1 MDKDQLVFLV
11 TQKDIRDEEP
21 DADGLYTMG
30 CVARIRQFL
39 KVNDKSIKVL
49 AEGLYRA
56 KLINFVNTGRVN
68 FAEIERVDEKYTSHS
83 ITYREALIRKVK
95 DEFEHY
101 SMVLPGGISNDIL
114 LQAAANDEIAGLT
127 DFIASNMPA
136 PYDDRQ
142 FILEQLNPYT
152 RAKMLLKL
160 LSKEISLQ
168 KIDNKI
174 SEAVKMQIDDN
185 QREYYLKEQIK
196 AINEE
201 LYGEVAE
208 ESDEYFERIHKLNAP
223 QDVKDKLFA
232 EAIKLHQPDIVA
244 FDASEPREDHF
255 DEEQRKYFDN
265 KDKGAGAKTF
275 FQTLVKSNLQD
286 SYATLNKEQYKK
298 GEPLAISH
306 IINGKE
312 RKRYDFIY
320 TNRKFEIVKS
330 EYLYQEAIDASAD
343 HAMVVT
349 DFIGDMQYRM
359 RDPNIDFDALP
370 FEGNTSLEE
379 LLSYCLYY
387 KGEDDYPESSGDD
400 NKSHLWN
407 YELVWVKSCQ
417 QNRHYIAQVVQ
428 DYIFA
433 GLELFNINDGT
444 PLSLKAILFNRYQHW
459 CGGNGWLN
467 DINGFK
473 DFYLKDYKTKI

>member
-1 MDKDQLVFLV
+1 MRVISWNIGWGCKKEKIAPMLHKKMGYSDCVVCLQEVTPSVKNFLCTFLGNSYSYIYSLDSRYVGDFDTKSRKLGVLIILSNSFKFLYSHTLSRTPFPDRTLLVSFAYMGVEYRVMTLHSV
-11 TQKDIRDEEP
+11 T
-21 DADGLYTMG
+21 G
-30 CVARIRQFL
+30 C
-39 KVNDKSIKVL
+39 N
-49 AEGLYRA
+49 
-56 KLINFVNTGRVN
+56 
-68 FAEIERVDEKYTSHS
+68 
-83 ITYREALIRKVK
+83 
-95 DEFEHY
+95 
-101 SMVLPGGISNDIL
+101 
-114 LQAAANDEIAGLT
+114 
-127 DFIASNMPA
+127 
-136 PYDDRQ
+136 
-142 FILEQLNPYT
+142 
-152 RAKMLLKL
+152 
-160 LSKEISLQ
+160 
-168 KIDNKI
+168 
-174 SEAVKMQIDDN
+174 
-185 QREYYLKEQIK
+185 YLKAKSVQF
-196 AINEE
+196 
-201 LYGEVAE
+201 Y
-208 ESDEYFERIHKLNAP
+208 S
-223 QDVKDKLFA
+223 FA
-232 EAIKLHQPDIVA
+232 EAIKHHQPDIVA
-244 FDASEPREDHF
+244 FDANEPREDHF

-275 FQTLVKSNLQD
+275 FQTLVNSNLQD
-286 SYATLNKEQYKK
+286 SYATLNKEQYKN

-349 DFIGDMQYRM
+349 DLIGDMQYRM
-359 RDPNIDFDALP
+359 RDPNIDFDVLP

>member
-1 MDKDQLVFLV
+1 MQIISWNIGWGC
-11 TQKDIRDEEP
+11 QKEKI
-21 DADGLYTMG
+21 AIM
-30 CVARIRQFL
+30 L
-39 KVNDKSIKVL
+39 KQK
-49 AEGLYRA
+49 
-56 KLINFVNTGRVN
+56 
-68 FAEIERVDEKYTSHS
+68 
-83 ITYREALIRKVK
+83 
-95 DEFEHY
+95 
-101 SMVLPGGISNDIL
+101 
-114 LQAAANDEIAGLT
+114 
-127 DFIASNMPA
+127 
-136 PYDDRQ
+136 
-142 FILEQLNPYT
+142 LEQ
-152 RAKMLLKL
+152 
-160 LSKEISLQ
+160 SFCVVCLQ
-168 KIDNKI
+168 EVTPNTKDFLC
-174 SEAVKMQIDDN
+174 SYLGESY
-185 QREYYLKEQIK
+185 YYLYSLDYRYVGDFDTKSRKLGVLTIISRSFKFLYAHTLSRTPFPDRTLLVSFAFMGVEYKIINLHSVTGCNYLK
-196 AINEE
+196 AKSVQF
-201 LYGEVAE
+201 Y
-208 ESDEYFERIHKLNAP
+208 S
-223 QDVKDKLFA
+223 FA
-232 EAIKLHQPDIVA
+232 EAIKYYQPDIVA
-244 FDASEPREDHF
+244 FDANEPKEDDI
-255 DEEQRKYFDN
+255 DEASRVYFDN

-286 SYATLNKEQYKK
+286 SYATLNKEQHKK

-349 DFIGDMQYRM
+349 DFVGDMQYRM

-387 KGEDDYPESSGDD
+387 KGEDDYPESSDYD
-400 NKSHLWN
+400 NKSLLWN

-444 PLSLKAILFNRYQHW
+444 PLSLKAILFNRYKHW
-459 CGGNGWLN
+459 CGGYGWLN

-473 DFYLKDYKTKI
+473 NFYLTNYKPKN